1 MKSVLRI
8 PRILLP
14 REGFE
19 AWAVV
24 ACDQFAAD
32 RGYWERVMT
41 SVGDAPS
48 ALRFILP
55 EVYLGEDDEGAI
67 RRIHAAMYDAL
78 ERDVL
83 SKLTRGLVF
92 TERTSREGVRRGIL
106 ACIDLE
112 AFSAEAGV
120 PAPVRASEEVIRS
133 RLQFRLAERESAPL
147 EFPHTIVFYKDK
159 RDKAVKSLLR
169 EELETLY
176 DFELM
181 EGGGHITGKFVPEYI
196 AADVVAMLHTK
207 GDPLFAVA
215 DGNHAVAAAK
225 LHWERVKA
233 ALRPEEQANHPARFT
248 LVELVNILDDSV
260 VFHAIHRLVKGV
272 ETEAFCDFVQRGCK
286 CRREGSV
293 LTGFPA
299 GAEGVRLADA
309 LIARFL
315 QANGGA
321 VEYDHG
327 EKALRAAAAAED
339 CAGIVLT
346 PMDKEDFFPALKGGA
361 LLPQKT
367 FSLGTGRQKRYYLEG
382 REISYD

>member
-1 MKSVLRI
+1 M
-8 PRILLP
+8 
-14 REGFE
+14 
-19 AWAVV
+19 
-24 ACDQFAAD
+24 
-32 RGYWERVMT
+32 
-41 SVGDAPS
+41 
-48 ALRFILP
+48 
-55 EVYLGEDDEGAI
+55 
-67 RRIHAAMYDAL
+67 
-78 ERDVL
+78 
-83 SKLTRGLVF
+83 
-92 TERTSREGVRRGIL
+92 
-106 ACIDLE
+106 
-112 AFSAEAGV
+112 
-120 PAPVRASEEVIRS
+120 RASEEVIRS

-321 VEYDHG
+321 VEYVHG